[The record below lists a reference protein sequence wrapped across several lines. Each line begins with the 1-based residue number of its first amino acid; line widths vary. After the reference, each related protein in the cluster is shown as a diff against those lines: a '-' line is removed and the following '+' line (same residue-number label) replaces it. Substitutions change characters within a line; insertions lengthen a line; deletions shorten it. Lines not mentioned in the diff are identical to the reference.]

1 VAAARFLAAALLLL
15 AAGGCGRGQPA
26 AAAAAEPSFPVLTG
40 RVVDRAD
47 LLAPGDEAKLTQA
60 SAAVERETGHQF
72 VVVTLA
78 SLDGYKIEDYAVRLG
93 RHWGIGR
100 KGVDDGVILIVAPRE
115 RKVRIEVGY
124 GLEKR
129 VTDPFAAKVIRE
141 RMVPAFQKG
150 HLAEGIV
157 AGSDAVVDRL
167 RSKASDAQIRA
178 LDGVVT

>member
-1 VAAARFLAAALLLL
+1 VAARFLAALLLL
-15 AAGGCGRGQPA
+15 AAGGCGRSQL
-26 AAAAAEPSFPVLTG
+26 AAAAAEPPFPALTG
-40 RVVDRAD
+40 RVIDQAQ
-47 LLAPGDEAKLTQA
+47 LLAPADEAKLTQDSA
-60 SAAVERETGHQF
+60 SIERETGHQF

-78 SLDGYKIEDYAVRLG
+78 SLNGYSIEDYGVRLG
-93 RHWGIGR
+93 RRWGIGR
-100 KGVDDGVILIVAPRE
+100 KSVDDGVILIVAPRE

-150 HLAEGIV
+150 HLADGIA
-157 AGSDAVVDRL
+157 AGSDAVVERL
-167 RSKASDAQIRA
+167 RSTASDAQIRA